1 MLNES
6 WTNTPLLE
14 ATEKSKI
21 RFKGRVLQAVLILE
35 SQGTYQFS
43 FLVVSKY
50 SQPIMQPN
58 TF

>member
-1 MLNES
+1 MLSES
-6 WTNTPLLE
+6 WTNTSVLE
-14 ATEKSKI
+14 VTENLKI

-35 SQGTYQFS
+35 SQGTYQFP

-50 SQPIMQPN
+50 RQPIMQPN

>member
-1 MLNES
+1 MLNDS

-14 ATEKSKI
+14 GTENLKI
-21 RFKGRVLQAVLILE
+21 RFKGRVLQAVLMLE

-50 SQPIMQPN
+50 RQPIMQPN